1 MGRVSVHK
9 RPVVSTLFA
18 ETQPGMVVH
27 AYDPCTQEAGEYHI
41 WLASLGCTVRPF
53 SSDVMMV
60 VAGEMA
66 EQLGRTG
73 VGFPVAML
81 GRSDNLWPLRILNSV
96 KCTYPYAD
104 TYS

>member
-1 MGRVSVHK
+1 
-9 RPVVSTLFA
+9 
-18 ETQPGMVVH
+18 MVVH

-41 WLASLGCTVRPF
+41 WQASLGCTVRPF

-60 VAGEMA
+60 VVAGEMA
-66 EQLGRTG
+66 QQLGRTG